1 MALKMEELE
10 RGLIYALFVGLVSL
24 VAWIGSNQMGRLAK
38 IEEQLTKI
46 QLDLVALQS
55 KMLDEARVKEI
66 VKYELAKEFK
76 EKR

>member
-1 MALKMEELE
+1 MALKLEELE

-66 VKYELAKEFK
+66 VKYELANEFK